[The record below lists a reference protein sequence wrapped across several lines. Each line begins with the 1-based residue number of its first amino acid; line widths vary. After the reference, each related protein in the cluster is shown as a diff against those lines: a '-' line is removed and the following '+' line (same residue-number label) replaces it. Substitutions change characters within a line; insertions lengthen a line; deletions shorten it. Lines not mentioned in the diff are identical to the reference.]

1 MKRMVRQQSPLKF
14 HTYIV
19 INPITAAHRTIFLHI
34 TPSSRTEAAPELPFA
49 PEPAEAVGVGLPK
62 PPESAGPS
70 PVTEASGTVL
80 VPITNPVVPSEIG
93 VPETKTA
100 ELPCKTCVPSI
111 AKPLP

>member
-1 MKRMVRQQSPLKF
+1 MIRPESFPSDP

-19 INPITAAHRTIFLHI
+19 MNPITAAHTIIPLQI
-34 TPSSRTEAAPELPFA
+34 TPSSRTEAAPEVPFD
-49 PEPAEAVGVGLPK
+49 PEPTEVVGVGLPK

-80 VPITNPVVPSEIG
+80 VPITKPVEPNEIG
-93 VPETKTA
+93 VPEMKTA

-111 AKPLP
+111 AKSLP